1 MCAVLEVQGL
11 TRPGIEPFSLRLDAG
26 ECVALSG
33 PSGAGKTLLLRAV
46 ADLDPSVGAV
56 SLDGV
61 SREAMPAPE
70 WRRRVCYLAPEAGWW
85 ADGVA
90 AHFPNRAGALAL
102 LPALGLAVAALDWQV
117 ARLSTGERQ
126 RLALARLLL
135 LEPRV
140 MLLDEP
146 TSGLDPDT
154 TAMVEGVL
162 RRRLGDGAAIV
173 LVTHAADQARRL
185 ARRHFRI
192 DAGRVREAGP

>member
-1 MCAVLEVQGL
+1 M
-11 TRPGIEPFSLRLDAG
+11 
-26 ECVALSG
+26 
-33 PSGAGKTLLLRAV
+33 
-46 ADLDPSVGAV
+46 
-56 SLDGV
+56 
-61 SREAMPAPE
+61 
-70 WRRRVCYLAPEAGWW
+70 
-85 ADGVA
+85 
-90 AHFPNRAGALAL
+90 
-102 LPALGLAVAALDWQV
+102 

-135 LEPRV
+135 VEPRV

-154 TAMVEGVL
+154 TAMVEEVL

-192 DAGRVREAGP
+192 EAGRLREAAG

>member
-1 MCAVLEVQGL
+1 MLAVQGL
-11 TRPGIEPFSLRLDAG
+11 TRPGIEPFSLALDAG
-26 ECVALSG
+26 ECVALGG

-46 ADLDPSVGAV
+46 ADLDPSFGAV

-90 AHFPNRAGALAL
+90 AHVPDRDAALAL

-154 TAMVEGVL
+154 TVMVEGVL
-162 RRRLGDGAAIV
+162 RQRLGDGAAIL
-173 LVTHAADQARRL
+173 LVTHAAEQARRL
-185 ARRHFRI
+185 AGRHFRI
-192 DAGRVREAGP
+192 EAGQVREAGP